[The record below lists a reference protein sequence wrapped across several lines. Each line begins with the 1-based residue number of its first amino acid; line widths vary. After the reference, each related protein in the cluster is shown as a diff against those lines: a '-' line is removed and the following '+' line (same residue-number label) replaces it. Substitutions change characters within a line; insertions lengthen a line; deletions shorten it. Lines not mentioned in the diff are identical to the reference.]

1 MITVT
6 VNNPGSPPPSSS
18 HHASPGPSWAELRD
32 RIHALERF
40 GPTHWRD
47 RCESLSELEWETL
60 ARVAQREDGTLE
72 TISLAA
78 FLART
83 SHWQKICNRH
93 DLPSQSVECRKL
105 AEYAIEE
112 AAQEWILQSKGDPSA
127 ADLEALFHRLT
138 ESGHLLSDIHGR
150 DGDGEVA
157 ASRVR
162 ETREELRELLREQLR
177 ATPASPEQ
185 RGRWARLVADQC
197 VSTLTTIDD
206 LPPDRAATQIK
217 STLGD
222 AEWYLQHVDSTR
234 TKSRRIVKSRVNRLR
249 AELQERQLQSRLES
263 KFGTRLTSLFE
274 RFILLLILLVL
285 TLLTIEWSLPLSP
298 QTLSVFATI
307 DVVACGFF
315 LLEFF
320 TKLSLAENKAR
331 WFRRHFLI
339 DLIPS
344 IPFGLLTTALPGID
358 LLRTGRFARFTK
370 LPRIVRYAKSLRPL
384 LRFARALGLMARGI
398 DRIVRQY
405 SHVINCN
412 VILHPTRGEYE
423 RYAQEKR
430 QDDLELELLC
440 YQIHDIW
447 TRFLLE
453 TPLSDRVAVSQA
465 RLALLARVADI
476 RRIHFRDSRQR
487 IGTRDI
493 PAEALLDRME
503 SLEPALVEPLLGEAM
518 MVQLARIIQT
528 MSVAPFR
535 WLPLIRPC
543 IPQDTTLNTDA
554 ELVAAASRRT
564 AAFLRRFHDFWF
576 WFADL
581 YGTVTPA
588 QFVDRAGGILVKGS
602 ARPAIRLALFGGFLV
617 LIEVLFT
624 LIGLPEVAPRTAR
637 VRTVTESS
645 NTVATNELATPGS
658 GTTLPSTD
666 ADTATEHGLHVV
678 ILTSARTFLRQVVG
692 ATVMVIGGIC
702 LFFLVLGKWLQ
713 HLAREATE
721 FYEKSVQAQFLHLTE
736 MIRPRKLERDAAI
749 LYARVLRPDWPQ
761 DDSSAHDPLNVTI
774 ARMRQSLLRSHVA
787 PQPACSGWSFLDRF
801 VLIYR
806 DWLGGGLFTSGDTR
820 VTNQMLGNSALRQL
834 LLTSHR
840 VSKKTMKQLTTVDL
854 EMQKSLFRGPFIWFH
869 FIAQS
874 VAHSVACLLVDYNR
888 RAVPRRDLRYASE
901 SVKHAYKNW
910 LAAATERPNEHASHV
925 EDETR
930 YVTTEFTALHF
941 LDPDKQREEDVQQRF
956 GSEVLQRMQRDRSHV
971 IRRTFGTL
979 PLHRLPRAERIVNL
993 YALYESWIAGGRLF
1007 LLPLFVA
1014 GVVLRLLG
1022 RTLGWLLDAVQQ
1034 IRHPERRDM
1043 RIDSAQADFR
1053 VAVRKINR
1061 IRGPVAEQCARLR
1074 AILDPAWLGT
1084 PLPRET
1090 ETRLRGAEAPQDLDF
1105 LRLGPSVERD
1115 LNKERLRSQDSM
1127 RRLETLLDGGLM
1139 ERVAV
1144 HAGVARDAFS
1154 SRSHLRA
1161 AGIAVH
1167 ADLYGIRSHLFAKTL
1182 LADVYRT
1189 TEATSSLRDH
1199 LLPRFQLRAAFRRY
1213 WKAHGPSDRAAR
1225 RRAWKATIRDENG
1238 VAGALLA
1245 WGQFGGEVHR
1255 EGETRLGK
1263 LLLHPDRISEQ
1274 VVTLRMIQ
1282 TLTVLDV
1289 LHYREQVLELGQY
1302 DRESANCHQ
1311 YLTSFSIP
1319 ETASYCHHEDELT
1332 FLA

>member
-1 MITVT
+1 M
-6 VNNPGSPPPSSS
+6 NNPGSLPPNTSKD
-18 HHASPGPSWAELRD
+18 ANPGPSWTELRD

-40 GPTHWRD
+40 GPTD
-47 RCESLSELEWETL
+47 SSQRCAALSELEWEAL

-83 SHWQKICNRH
+83 SHWQKACNRNG
-93 DLPSQSVECRKL
+93 LAAQSAECRTL
-105 AEYAIEE
+105 ADEAIEE
-112 AAQEWILQSKGDPSA
+112 AAQEWIRQSTDDPGD

-157 ASRVR
+157 TNRVS
-162 ETREELRELLREQLR
+162 ETREELRDLLRNQLKNN
-177 ATPASPEQ
+177 PASPEQ
-185 RGRWARLVADQC
+185 LGRWARLVADQC

-206 LPPDRAATQIK
+206 LPPDRAATQIE
-217 STLGD
+217 STLDD
-222 AEWYLQHVDSTR
+222 ADWYLTHVDPTR
-234 TKSRRIVKSRVNRLR
+234 TKSSRIVKSRVNRLR

-263 KFGTRLTSLFE
+263 KFGIRLVSLFE
-274 RFILLLILLVL
+274 RFILVLILLVL
-285 TLLTIEWSLPLSP
+285 ALLTIEWSFPLSK
-298 QTLSVFATI
+298 QTRSVFETI
-307 DVVACGFF
+307 DLIACVCF
-315 LLEFF
+315 LVEFF
-320 TKLSLAENKAR
+320 TKLSLAKNKLR

-339 DLIPS
+339 DFIPS
-344 IPFGLLTTALPGID
+344 IPFGFLFTALPRAD
-358 LLRTGRFARFTK
+358 LVRTGRFARFAK
-370 LPRIVRYAKSLRPL
+370 LPRIIRYARSLRPL

-398 DRIVRQY
+398 DRVVRQY

-412 VILHPTRGEYE
+412 VILHPTQGEYA

-430 QDDLELELLC
+430 DADLELELLC

-447 TRFLLE
+447 SRLLLE
-453 TPLSDRVAVSQA
+453 ASPADRLAVSQA
-465 RLALLARVADI
+465 RLQLLARVADI
-476 RRIHFRDSRQR
+476 RRIHFRNSRQR

-503 SLEPALVEPLLGEAM
+503 SLEPALVEPLLGEPM

-528 MSVAPFR
+528 MSIAPFR
-535 WLPLIRPC
+535 WMPLIRHC
-543 IPQDTTLNTDA
+543 IPRDATLNTEA
-554 ELVAAASRRT
+554 EFVAAASRRT
-564 AAFLRRFHDFWF
+564 ASFLRKFHDLWF

-588 QFVDRAGGILVKGS
+588 QFVDRAGSILVKGS

-624 LIGLPEVAPRTAR
+624 LIGLPDPIPRGTRIQPAATAPAGSLAADAAQTSSTA
-637 VRTVTESS
+637 ES
-645 NTVATNELATPGS
+645 
-658 GTTLPSTD
+658 
-666 ADTATEHGLHVV
+666 EHGLHVV

-749 LYARVLRPDWPQ
+749 LYTRVLQPDWPEG
-761 DDSSAHDPLNVTI
+761 STSTSPPLQVTI
-774 ARMRQSLLRSHVA
+774 ERMRQSLLRSHEA
-787 PQPACSGWSFLDRF
+787 PQVTNTGWSFLDRF

-820 VTNQMLGNSALRQL
+820 ATNQLLGNSALRQL

-840 VSKKTMKQLTTVDL
+840 ISSKTMKKLSSVDL

-874 VAHSVACLLVDYNR
+874 IAHSVACLLVDYNR
-888 RAVPRRDLRYASE
+888 KAVPQSDLGYASD
-901 SVKHAYKNW
+901 SLKKSYTNW
-910 LAAATERPNEHASHV
+910 LATDAETQKERTTNI

-941 LDPDKQREEDVQQRF
+941 LDPDPQREDDVRTRF
-956 GSEVLQRMQRDRSHV
+956 GNDVLQRMKRDRSHV
-971 IRRTFGTL
+971 VRRTFGTL

-993 YALYESWIAGGRLF
+993 YAFYEGWIAAGRIF
-1007 LLPLFVA
+1007 LLPLFILGA
-1014 GVVLRLLG
+1014 LLRLVG
-1022 RTLGWLLDAVQQ
+1022 RILGWLLDAIQE
-1034 IRHPERRDM
+1034 IRYPERRDL

-1074 AILDPAWLGT
+1074 GILDPAWLGT

-1090 ETRLRGAEAPQDLDF
+1090 ETRLQGAEAHEDLEF
-1105 LRLGPSVERD
+1105 LRLGPAVERD
-1115 LNKERLRSQDSM
+1115 IHLERLRSQDSM
-1127 RRLETLLDGGLM
+1127 RRFETLLDDGLM
-1139 ERVAV
+1139 ERVAT
-1144 HAGVARDAFS
+1144 HTGADSTAFS
-1154 SRSHLRA
+1154 TRSHLRA
-1161 AGIAVH
+1161 AGIAIH
-1167 ADLYGIRSHLFAKTL
+1167 ADLYGIRSHLFSQTL
-1182 LADVYRT
+1182 LADVYQT
-1189 TEATSSLRDH
+1189 TEATASLRDY
-1199 LLPRFQLRAAFRRY
+1199 LLPRFRLRRAFRRY
-1213 WKAHGPSDRAAR
+1213 WKAHGSADRGLR
-1225 RRAWKATIRDENG
+1225 RRAWKATLEDENG

-1245 WGQFGGEVHR
+1245 WSRYGDAVHR
-1255 EGETRLGK
+1255 EGEARLGK

-1274 VVTLRMIQ
+1274 LVTLRMLQ
-1282 TLTVLDV
+1282 TLTVLDI
-1289 LHYREQVLELGQY
+1289 LHYREHVLELGDY
-1302 DRESANCHQ
+1302 DQESAACKEFLSGFVASGS
-1311 YLTSFSIP
+1311 LTECPQDHDWS
-1319 ETASYCHHEDELT
+1319 

>member
-1 MITVT
+1 M
-6 VNNPGSPPPSSS
+6 NNPGSLPPNTSQ
-18 HHASPGPSWAELRD
+18 HANPGPSWAELRD
-32 RIHALERF
+32 RIHSLERF
-40 GPTHWRD
+40 GPTD
-47 RCESLSELEWETL
+47 SSERCATLSELEWEAL

-83 SHWQKICNRH
+83 SHWQKVCNRH
-93 DLPSQSVECRKL
+93 NLPGQSSECRTL
-105 AEYAIEE
+105 ADAAIEE
-112 AAQEWILQSKGDPSA
+112 AAQEWIRQSKDDPSD

-157 ASRVR
+157 ANRVS
-162 ETREELRELLREQLR
+162 ETREELRELLRSQLK
-177 ATPASPEQ
+177 ANPASSDQ
-185 RGRWARLVADQC
+185 LGRWARLVADQC

-206 LPPDRAATQIK
+206 LPPDRAATQIS
-217 STLGD
+217 STLDD
-222 AEWYLQHVDSTR
+222 AEWYLLHVDPKR
-234 TKSRRIVKSRVNRLR
+234 TKSSRIVKSRVKRLR

-263 KFGTRLTSLFE
+263 KFGTRLVSLFE
-274 RFILLLILLVL
+274 RFILVLILLVL
-285 TLLTIEWSLPLSP
+285 ALLTIEWSFPLSP
-298 QTLSVFATI
+298 QTLSVFETI
-307 DVVACGFF
+307 DVIACAFF
-315 LLEFF
+315 LVEFF
-320 TKLSLAENKAR
+320 TKLSLAKNRTR

-339 DLIPS
+339 DFIPS
-344 IPFGLLTTALPGID
+344 IPFGLLTNALPAVD
-358 LLRTGRFARFTK
+358 LVRTGRFARFTK
-370 LPRIVRYAKSLRPL
+370 LPRIVRYARSLRPL
-384 LRFARALGLMARGI
+384 LRFGRALGLMARGI

-412 VILHPTRGEYE
+412 VILHPTQGEHA

-430 QDDLELELLC
+430 DDDLELELLC

-447 TRFLLE
+447 SRLLLE
-453 TPLSDRVAVSQA
+453 ASPADRLDISQA
-465 RLALLARVADI
+465 RLQLLARVVDI
-476 RRIHFRDSRQR
+476 RRIHFLNSRQR

-503 SLEPALVEPLLGEAM
+503 SLEPALVEPLLGEPM

-528 MSVAPFR
+528 MSIAPFR
-535 WLPLIRPC
+535 WMPLIRHC
-543 IPQDTTLNTDA
+543 IPRDATLNTDA
-554 ELVAAASRRT
+554 EFVAAASRRT
-564 AAFLRRFHDFWF
+564 AAFLRKFHDLWF

-581 YGTVTPA
+581 YGTVTPS
-588 QFVDRAGGILVKGS
+588 QLVDRAGSILVKGS

-617 LIEVLFT
+617 LIELLFT
-624 LIGLPEVAPRTAR
+624 LIGLPDPIPRAAR
-637 VRTVTESS
+637 LQSAATVPSDS
-645 NTVATNELATPGS
+645 LATGS
-658 GTTLPSTD
+658 GQKSSTTK
-666 ADTATEHGLHVV
+666 ADTERGLHVV

-749 LYARVLRPDWPQ
+749 LYARVLRPDWPAS
-761 DDSSAHDPLNVTI
+761 DTSADTPLQVTI
-774 ARMRQSLLRSHVA
+774 EKMRQSLLRSHHA
-787 PQPACSGWSFLDRF
+787 PQLTNPGWSFLDRF

-820 VTNQMLGNSALRQL
+820 ATNQLLGNSALRHL

-840 VSKKTMKQLTTVDL
+840 ISSAHVKQLSSVDL

-874 VAHSVACLLVDYNR
+874 IAHSVACLLVDYNR
-888 RAVPRRDLRYASE
+888 KAVPQNDLDYASE
-901 SVKHAYKNW
+901 SVKNSYTNW
-910 LAAATERPNEHASHV
+910 LAADTKAPKEHTTQV
-925 EDETR
+925 KDETR

-941 LDPDKQREEDVQQRF
+941 LDPDQHREHDVQKRF
-956 GSEVLQRMQRDRSHV
+956 GSEVLQRMKRDRSHV

-979 PLHRLPRAERIVNL
+979 PLHRLPRSERIVNL
-993 YALYESWIAGGRLF
+993 YALYEGWIAGGRIF
-1007 LLPLFVA
+1007 LLPLFVL
-1014 GVVLRLLG
+1014 GVLLRLVG
-1022 RTLGWLLDAVQQ
+1022 RTLGWLFDAVQE
-1034 IRHPERRDM
+1034 IRYPERRDL

-1090 ETRLRGAEAPQDLDF
+1090 ETRLQGAEAPQDLEF
-1105 LRLGPSVERD
+1105 LRLGPAVERD
-1115 LNKERLRSQDSM
+1115 IHLERLRSQDSM
-1127 RRLETLLDGGLM
+1127 RRFETLLDDGLM
-1139 ERVAV
+1139 ERVAAR
-1144 HAGVARDAFS
+1144 AGVTPNAFS
-1154 SRSHLRA
+1154 TRSHLRA
-1161 AGIAVH
+1161 AGIAIH
-1167 ADLYGIRSHLFAKTL
+1167 ADLYGIRSHLFAQTL
-1182 LADVYRT
+1182 LADVYRLT
-1189 TEATSSLRDH
+1189 DATASLRDY
-1199 LLPRFQLRAAFRRY
+1199 LRPRLRLRKAFRRY
-1213 WKAHGPSDRAAR
+1213 WKAHGPANRELR
-1225 RRAWKATIRDENG
+1225 RRAWKATLEDENG

-1245 WGQFGGEVHR
+1245 WSQFGDAVHR
-1255 EGETRLGK
+1255 EGETRLGN

-1274 VVTLRMIQ
+1274 LATLRILQ

-1289 LHYREQVLELGQY
+1289 LHYREHVLELGQY
-1302 DRESANCHQ
+1302 DQESAGCNEYLSGFSTSPSLPECHQ
-1311 YLTSFSIP
+1311 D
-1319 ETASYCHHEDELT
+1319 DEWA